1 MTISGALRTSVVVR
15 AANRCEYCQLSQLGQ
30 EATFHVDHVVPLT
43 CGGPA
48 DLSNLALACVGCS
61 LHKSAK
67 ARAIDPESGDEVSL
81 FNPRSQKWSA
91 HFRWEKE
98 EIVGTTQTGRA
109 TVAALRMNRALIL
122 SIRREEIR
130 RGRLPRE

>member
-43 CGGPA
+43 CGGPT
-48 DLSNLALACVGCS
+48 DRSNLALACVGCS

-81 FNPRSQKWSA
+81 FNPRSQEWSA